1 MRMGAFL
8 LGGLAGAAAVMY
20 FSGRKPAMLS
30 AFMGK
35 NKILGGMT
43 GTNADKAGKQQVDAA
58 AKAAPTPTQ
67 TDSQLANAKSNLG
80 KIQSMINQDPSLKVQ
95 IGEIL
100 SQKNKEELKP
110 IQ

>member
-1 MRMGAFL
+1 MRIGAFL

-30 AFMGK
+30 ALMGK
-35 NKILGGMT
+35 Y
-43 GTNADKAGKQQVDAA
+43 KAGNKQADATD
-58 AKAAPTPTQ
+58 KAAPAPAPSGGQ
-67 TDSQLANAKSNLG
+67 QASAGSNLG
-80 KIQSMINQDPSLKVQ
+80 KIQSIINQDPGLKVQ